1 MRIIWQSEARTH
13 VRAAFAYGKKVFGLR
28 VAIRFREEL
37 KSSSYRLS
45 THPYIGVKEL
55 ALSDKDISYRSL
67 VVHPHY
73 KLIYWV
79 DEERDTVF
87 IAALWDTRRNPDVLP
102 TQLADF
108 TKTAYLL
115 CHFSLLTLQRQ
126 LAGFYNRLFGLAL
139 YNLHPFIRNS
149 REKSVSLEKVYER

>member
-87 IAALWDTRRNPDVLP
+87 IAALWDTRRNPDNL
-102 TQLADF
+102 
-108 TKTAYLL
+108 
-115 CHFSLLTLQRQ
+115 S
-126 LAGFYNRLFGLAL
+126 GFANAAC
-139 YNLHPFIRNS
+139 
-149 REKSVSLEKVYER
+149 

>member
-87 IAALWDTRRNPDVLP
+87 IAALWDT
-102 TQLADF
+102 LADF